1 MFCLNRTKRVAMK
14 EICLD
19 SCVKELHLSLVF
31 NGQEDALKKVS
42 DALNEF
48 SKCGASVIS
57 AEVYA
62 PKGYSQ
68 LIELLEV
75 APYPYN
81 WICPLDEE
89 SEPKLEGLHFT
100 AIAGCNVQYFKS
112 ENSSKAVVYEDS
124 QNIYCK
130 TFGVFANADNDD
142 GYLHTHSNLNELE
155 AVLRM
160 CGFEYTDIARTWF
173 YNDDIL
179 AWYAPFNK
187 ARTEF
192 YQKRGIFD
200 GLLPAST
207 GIGAP
212 NLKGKKITS
221 GALAI
226 KSKLGKTAGSEGFV
240 VELPSPLQGG
250 ATEYGSSFSRAVEI
264 TSERSQ
270 RIMISGTASIA
281 PDGKTIYLDDI
292 QKQVQLTMDVI
303 GGILKS
309 RGLDFENTTSSVVY
323 CRKPEYFAEF
333 EKWNKQNNITFC
345 PAYSIVCRDDLLFEV
360 ELEAAKNL

>member
-1 MFCLNRTKRVAMK
+1 MK

-19 SCVKELHLSLVF
+19 NNVKELHISLVF
-31 NGQEDALKKVS
+31 DNEKDALKKVS
-42 DALNEF
+42 EALADF
-48 SKCGASVIS
+48 SKNNATVIS

-62 PKGYSQ
+62 PRGYTQ

-75 APYPYN
+75 SPYPYN
-81 WICPLDEE
+81 WICPLDEK
-89 SEPKLEGLHFT
+89 STPKLEGLHFT
-100 AIAGCNVQYFKS
+100 AISGAQIQYFKS
-112 ENSSKAVVYEDS
+112 EKGSKAVVFEDS

-130 TFGVFANADNDD
+130 TFGIFADVDNSD
-142 GYLHTHSNLNELE
+142 GYLHTLSNLNELE
-155 AVLRM
+155 AVLAM
-160 CGFEYTDIARTWF
+160 CGFKYNDIARTWF

-192 YQKRGIFD
+192 YQQRGIFD

-212 NLKGKKITS
+212 NLRGKKITS
-221 GALAI
+221 GALAV
-226 KSKLGKTAGSEGFV
+226 KSKNGKVAGSDGFV

-264 TSERSQ
+264 CAENSKRV
-270 RIMISGTASIA
+270 MISGTASIA

-309 RGLDFENTTSSVVY
+309 REMDFENTTSAVVY

-333 EKWNKQNNITFC
+333 EKWNKANNIVFC
-345 PAYSIVCRDDLLFEV
+345 PSYSIVCRDDLLFEV
-360 ELEAAKNL
+360 ELEAAKNC